1 MSELTKHIEVDGSGR
16 VDFESFF
23 NACQKSKLEQRMA
36 NIRSRNNNDS
46 QIDMGGKL
54 KDGQVPSAFGDL
66 GKS

>member
-1 MSELTKHIEVDGSGR
+1 MTKHFEVDGSGR

-23 NACQKSKLEQRMA
+23 NAFQKSKLEQRMA

-54 KDGQVPSAFGDL
+54 KDGQVPSIFEDL